1 MAMEKTVIGLG
12 LLGLGTVG
20 TGVVQVL
27 RDNARE
33 IGRKVGAPIVIKKAL
48 VHNAAK
54 ERPGL
59 EDLELVTDIDAIV
72 NDPEIDIVV
81 ELMGGIAPAKD
92 YMLRAMAAGKSV
104 VTANKDVVAQHG
116 LEMFG
121 AAVKNGVDFLFEAS
135 VGGGIPIITTF
146 KQCLTA
152 NRFTEVMGIVNGTT
166 NYMLTKMTN
175 EGMDYDVALKEA
187 QAEGY
192 AEADPTADVGGLD
205 AARKAAILASLA
217 FNTHIT
223 LEDVQVEG
231 ITNVSAVD
239 IEYARKLDYVVKLLA
254 IARRVE
260 GRGIDVR
267 VHPTFL
273 TKDHPLASVNGVFNA
288 IFVRG
293 NAIGDAMFYG
303 RGAGGRPT
311 ASAVIADVVEAAR
324 GILTDSRSRIN
335 PEFFEPKQIC
345 PIEETE
351 SRYYMRLRM
360 DDRPGVLGSVATAFG
375 WAGVSLKSVLQR
387 HVDDGA
393 EVVIVTHTT
402 KHSSI
407 VAASQSV
414 AALPGNAKVCSV
426 IRVDKSLEN
435 G

>member
-1 MAMEKTVIGLG
+1 MF
-12 LLGLGTVG
+12 
-20 TGVVQVL
+20 
-27 RDNARE
+27 D
-33 IGRKVGAPIVIKKAL
+33 
-48 VHNAAK
+48 
-54 ERPGL
+54 
-59 EDLELVTDIDAIV
+59 
-72 NDPEIDIVV
+72 
-81 ELMGGIAPAKD
+81 
-92 YMLRAMAAGKSV
+92 
-104 VTANKDVVAQHG
+104 TAS
-116 LEMFG
+116 
-121 AAVKNGVDFLFEAS
+121 KNSVDFLFEAS
-135 VGGGIPIITTF
+135 VGGGIPIITPF

-166 NYMLTKMTN
+166 NYMLTKMT
-175 EGMDYDVALKEA
+175 EAGMDYDVVLKEA

-192 AEADPTADVGGLD
+192 AEADPTADVGGFD
-205 AARKAAILASLA
+205 AARKVAILASLA

-223 LEDVQVEG
+223 LEDVAVEG

-239 IEYARKLDYVVKLLA
+239 IEYAKKLDYVVKLLA
-254 IARRVE
+254 IARRVD
-260 GRGIDVR
+260 GKGIDVR

-324 GILTDSRSRIN
+324 DILTDSRGRIN
-335 PEFFEPKQIC
+335 PEFFEPKQLC
-345 PIEETE
+345 PLDDTE

-393 EVVIVTHTT
+393 EVVIVTHTV

-407 VAASQSV
+407 VAAAQAV

-426 IRVDKSLEN
+426 IRVDKSLETE
-435 G
+435 